1 MEQSEQLES
10 SNRTSEGQRRENRR
24 IWSSE
29 WGRRGDERRRQDST
43 DAMTWWDEDRFRVVD
58 EDGQTYV
65 IPEWARDM
73 QRSEVAKIL
82 ALIFY

>member
-1 MEQSEQLES
+1 MEQSEQLKS
-10 SNRTSEGQRRENRR
+10 SNRTSEGQRRENRQ

-29 WGRRGDERRRQDST
+29 RGRRRDERRQDST
-43 DAMTWWDEDRFRVVD
+43 NAMTRRDEDRFRVVD
-58 EDGQTYV
+58 ENGQTYV

-73 QRSEVAKIL
+73 QRSEVTKIL